1 MPKKFEPPSFTLLSS
16 ESQNT
21 LNCPQCGQLI
31 DVTDLP
37 VGTIIECP
45 SCAHSFNVTR
55 NFDHYRLEKLLG
67 EGGMGSVYQ
76 STDLNLNREV
86 AIKVLKRELSED
98 KKFISN
104 FLREVEITA
113 SLSHPNI
120 VHVFSFG
127 ENDGQY
133 YLVMEHIGHQTLDDL
148 ILERK
153 KLTEPEVL
161 DIGIG
166 VANGLNFALQSGGL
180 IHRDIKPGNI
190 LFGHNNIPKV
200 VDFGLAVTPE
210 TAEVNAEIWGTPYYV
225 SPERLEFIPEDFR
238 SDMYSLGVTLYH
250 SLAGRPPFD
259 ASTAELVAAK
269 HLNEQPLPLKTYA
282 PYVSEHTTYTI
293 MKAMARQPDARFS
306 SYAEMVEQ
314 LEDAKRRIVQE
325 PADQLTPQIT
335 VTSDGD
341 APDKKVM
348 IIAGIS
354 IGVLILAVVGFAL
367 WKYVFNAV

>member
-1 MPKKFEPPSFTLLSS
+1 MPKNFEASSFLLLSA
-16 ESQNT
+16 ESQHT

-31 DVTDLP
+31 DVTELP
-37 VGTIIECP
+37 VGTTIECP
-45 SCAHSFNVTR
+45 SCSHSFNVTR
-55 NFDHYRLEKLLG
+55 DFDHYRLEKLLG

-76 STDLNLNREV
+76 STDLNLNRVV

-127 ENDGQY
+127 ENQGQY
-133 YLVMEHIGHQTLDDL
+133 YLVMEHIGHKTLDDL
-148 ILERK
+148 ILEKK

-161 DIGIG
+161 DIGVG

-210 TAEVNAEIWGTPYYV
+210 TAETSTEIWGTPYYV
-225 SPERLEFIPEDFR
+225 SPERLEFLPEDFH

-269 HLNEQPLPLKTYA
+269 QLNEQPLPLKTYA

-293 MKAMARQPDARFS
+293 MKAMARNPEDRFS
-306 SYAEMVEQ
+306 SYAEFVEQ

-325 PADQLTPQIT
+325 PAEQIVPSIS
-335 VTSDGD
+335 VTADNE
-341 APDKKVM
+341 APDKKVL
-348 IIAGIS
+348 IIAAVS
-354 IGVLILAVVGFAL
+354 IGVLILAVVGYVI
-367 WKYVFNAV
+367 WKYVINSV